1 MQPELSLGLDKD
13 GSPQITSEVVN
24 MVQKISDLASSF
36 PASFRMV
43 VPEGDFDPDRAL
55 CHTLP
60 AHPNNIFRCTRPV
73 YQCAPTA

>member
-24 MVQKISDLASSF
+24 MAQNISDLASSS

-43 VPEGDFDPDRAL
+43 VPEGDFDPNQAQRTLTIYLGVPGL
-55 CHTLP
+55 CINVP
-60 AHPNNIFRCTRPV
+60 
-73 YQCAPTA
+73 